1 VRAMEPERWRRV
13 EELYHSALSLPEER
27 RADFLE
33 SSCKQD
39 KGLRSEVESLLAH
52 QEMSEG
58 FIESPAIQIAA
69 QIMALEQED
78 AEVDAEP
85 EIAERNIS
93 HYRVVEKV
101 GAGGMGEVYRAHDP
115 RLGRD
120 VAIKVLPR
128 IFASDPDRLRRF
140 EQEARAA
147 AALNHPG
154 ILAIYDVGTTID
166 NIPYVVSELL
176 DGETLRECLAR
187 GPLPVRKAVELALQ
201 MANGLAAAHD
211 KGIIHRDLKPEN
223 LFLIKDGRLKILDFG
238 LAKLISAP
246 DSSSDVDT
254 LTNQTGAGVVMGTV
268 GYMPPEQL
276 RSRPVDQRSDIFALG
291 AILYEML
298 CGKRAFHGDTPA
310 DTVNAI
316 LSGDPAPLSKLNPS
330 IPPGFERVVRR
341 CLEKNP
347 NERFH
352 SVRDVAFALEALSDI
367 PVSDTMPTRGLPPS
381 SSGPLR
387 LRKRPYAYA
396 GLAAAVAIAV
406 AGVAL
411 YYNNKIIP
419 SSSREWQQL
428 TNFPDSAIAPALSP
442 DGHMLTFLRGPD
454 TFMSNGDLYVK
465 MLPHGEPVQ
474 LTDDGMLKTNP
485 VFSPDGS
492 RITYTVGPT
501 WDTWTVPVFGGK
513 TQLLLPNAAALTW
526 VDAQHILFSELKT
539 GIHMGIA
546 TATESRT
553 EKRDIYLPELEE
565 GMAHRSYLSPDHKW
579 VLVAS
584 EMGPSIG
591 FMPCRVVPF
600 NGGSPGKIA
609 GPSPG
614 ACTYGAWSPD
624 GRWMFF
630 TASVGRGFHI
640 WRQRF
645 PDGEPEQLTF
655 GPTEE
660 EGLAVAPDGRSLV
673 TSVGQW
679 TGTVWV
685 HDKSGDRQI
694 AFEGSATGFMDA
706 QQASRATFSPD
717 GTKLYFLGRKNP
729 QEPQEL
735 WEADLT
741 SGQLTRLFPGIS
753 VANSYDVS
761 RDGQRVVLDAIDAHG
776 QPHLWLAWLNHR
788 QPPRQLGFGLP
799 ETEPLFGLNDD
810 LFFQAQEEGR
820 TFLWHRPID
829 GGEGA
834 RVMPNPIARF
844 ETISPDGRWVVAEAP
859 VSGENVTRGV
869 LAFPVGGGTPKRICY
884 SLCSVRWT
892 QDGKS
897 LYLSLPGRSG
907 KESALNYKTFIV
919 PLHADESFPSLPSGG
934 IKSDKDV
941 EQLRGVKTINELVRP
956 GPDGSRYAIG
966 RSTVHRNIYSV
977 PLP

>member
-1 VRAMEPERWRRV
+1 MEPERWRRV

-27 RADFLE
+27 RAAFLE
-33 SSCKQD
+33 SSCQQD
-39 KGLRSEVESLLAH
+39 EGMRNEVESLLAH

-69 QIMALEQED
+69 QIMAAEQERED
-78 AEVDAEP
+78 VES
-85 EIAERNIS
+85 EITEKKIS
-93 HYRVVEKV
+93 HYRVMEEV

-128 IFASDPDRLRRF
+128 IFASDPERLRRF

-154 ILAIYDVGTTID
+154 ILAIYDVGTTED
-166 NIPYVVSELL
+166 KIPYVVSELL
-176 DGETLRECLAR
+176 DGETLRERLAR
-187 GPLPVRKAVELALQ
+187 GPLPVRKTVDFALQ
-201 MANGLAAAHD
+201 TASGLAAAHD

-238 LAKLISAP
+238 LAKLTRGQN
-246 DSSSDVDT
+246 SSSGLDT

-276 RSRPVDQRSDIFALG
+276 RGLPVDQRSDIFAFG
-291 AILYEML
+291 AIIYEML
-298 CGKRAFHGDTPA
+298 CGKRAFHGDTPP
-310 DTVNAI
+310 DTMNAI
-316 LSGDPAPLSKLNPS
+316 LSGDPAPLSKLNPG

-367 PVSDTMPTRGLPPS
+367 PSSDSAPARGSAS
-381 SSGPLR
+381 SPGQAAGP
-387 LRKRPYAYA
+387 RKRAYVYA
-396 GLAAAVAIAV
+396 GLGAAIAI
-406 AGVAL
+406 ASFAL
-411 YYNNKIIP
+411 YYYSRVSP
-419 SSSREWQQL
+419 PSSREWQQL
-428 TNFPDSAIAPALSP
+428 TSFPDSAVAPALSS
-442 DGHMLTFLRGPD
+442 DGHMLAFLRGAD
-454 TFMSNGDLYVK
+454 TFMSKGNLYVK
-465 MLPHGEPVQ
+465 MLPQGEPVQ
-474 LTDDGMLKTNP
+474 LTHDATLKTNP

-501 WDTWTVPVFGGK
+501 WDTWTVPVFGGE
-513 TQLLLPNAAALTW
+513 TQLLLANASALTW
-526 VDAQHILFSELKT
+526 VDAQHILFSELKS
-539 GIHMGIA
+539 GVHMGIA

-553 EKRDIYLPELEE
+553 EKRDIYLPKQEE

-579 VLVAS
+579 ILVAS
-584 EMGPSIG
+584 EMGPPTG
-591 FMPCRVVPF
+591 FMSCRLVPF
-600 NGGSPGKIA
+600 DGSSAGKIA
-609 GPSPG
+609 GPSSG

-624 GRWMFF
+624 GKWMFF
-630 TASVGRGFHI
+630 TATVGRGFHI

-660 EGLAVAPDGRSLV
+660 EGIAVAPDGRSLL
-673 TSVGQW
+673 TSVGLW
-679 TGTVWV
+679 TGTLWV
-685 HDKSGDRQI
+685 HDKSGERQI
-694 AFEGSATGFMDA
+694 PFEGSGTGFMDG

-729 QEPQEL
+729 QELVEL

-741 SGQLTRLFPGIS
+741 SGQITRLLPGIS

-761 RDGQRVVLDAIDAHG
+761 RDGQRVVLDAIDTHG
-776 QPHLWLAWLNHR
+776 QAHLWLASLNHR
-788 QPPRQLGFGLP
+788 QPPRQLGAGLP
-799 ETEPLFGLNDD
+799 ETEPLFGSGDEV
-810 LFFQAQEEGR
+810 FFQMQEEGR
-820 TFLWHRPID
+820 TYLWRRPID

-834 RVMPNPIARF
+834 RAIPNPISRF
-844 ETISPDGRWVVAEAP
+844 ETISPDGKWVVAEAP
-859 VSGENVTRGV
+859 VTGENVTRGV
-869 LAFPVGGGTPKRICY
+869 VAFPVGGGTPKRICY
-884 SLCSVRWT
+884 SLCAVRWT

-897 LYLSLPGRSG
+897 FYVSLPGRG
-907 KESALNYKTFIV
+907 GNNSAQNYKTFVV
-919 PLHADESFPSLPSGG
+919 PLRSGQTFPNLPGDG
-934 IKSDKDV
+934 IKSDEDL
-941 EQLRGVKTINELVRP
+941 ERLRGVETINELVRP
-956 GPDGSRYAIG
+956 GPDASRYVIG

-977 PLP
+977 PIP